1 MDEPERRK
9 HTRIEIGNLI
19 SHDSITIKGQIVSR
33 NMGRALNV
41 SRSGILLETAQPVD
55 EEFVSI
61 FAVDLEN
68 KLIELKGRLIHCRK
82 TESGLYHVG
91 IEFTGSEDEK
101 AKFAVKLIKLFY
113 HRKHEMRVQVAA

>member
-1 MDEPERRK
+1 
-9 HTRIEIGNLI
+9 
-19 SHDSITIKGQIVSR
+19 
-33 NMGRALNV
+33 
-41 SRSGILLETAQPVD
+41 LLETARPID

-68 KLIELKGRLIHCRK
+68 KLIELKGRPIHCRK
-82 TESGLYHVG
+82 TQSGLYHAG

-113 HRKHEMRVQVAA
+113 HRKHKMRVQVTA

>member
-9 HTRIEIGNLI
+9 HARIDIRNLI
-19 SHDSITIKGQIVSR
+19 SHDSITRKGQIVSS

-41 SRSGILLETAQPVD
+41 SRSGILLETARPID

-68 KLIELKGRLIHCRK
+68 KLIELKGRPIHCRK
-82 TESGLYHVG
+82 TQSGTYHAG

-101 AKFAVKLIKLFY
+101 AMFAVKLIKLFF
-113 HRKHEMRVQVAA
+113 HRKYKMRVQVAA

>member
-1 MDEPERRK
+1 MDAPERRK
-9 HTRIEIGNLI
+9 HARIDIRNLI
-19 SHDSITIKGQIVSR
+19 SLDSITRKGQVVSI

-41 SRSGILLETAQPVD
+41 SRSGILLETARPID

-82 TESGLYHVG
+82 TQSGTYHAG
-91 IEFTGSEDEK
+91 IEFTGSEHEK
-101 AKFAVKLIKLFY
+101 AMFAVKLIRLFF
-113 HRKHEMRVQVAA
+113 HQNCKMNVQIAA